1 MMRTTKKGRKGALL
15 LTFLLTGSLLFSGC
29 KKEETVEDT
38 QQPELGGEESVDMQ
52 YVDEEDTQ
60 SPFYFS
66 LEQQSIL
73 PLLDVV
79 MEYQDGSISLAY
91 PADSAES
98 YWDYLMCGMD
108 EMTVDYLVA
117 ALIKYSYLREADGSV
132 TRNEDGTLTIKKYV
146 VEEFAQAMFAADPSV
161 PEIPASLSD
170 TAIRYENE
178 SKSYII
184 DKGAFQLP
192 YGEDTTVQAQLDDWI
207 AQEDG
212 SYLVTASLLTY
223 SDAEGSSNRTFQFI
237 LNDNGYKDELPDP
250 LFYYTISNVS
260 PMDDSFSD
268 LTQETEENSPGQ
280 EPSTQNVSE

>member
-15 LTFLLTGSLLFSGC
+15 LTFLLAGSLLFSGC

-91 PADSAES
+91 PADSTES
-98 YWDYLMCGMD
+98 YWN
-108 EMTVDYLVA
+108 YLVA

>member
-15 LTFLLTGSLLFSGC
+15 LTFLLAGSLLVSGC

-91 PADSAES
+91 PADSTES
-98 YWDYLMCGMD
+98 YWN
-108 EMTVDYLVA
+108 YLVA

-223 SDAEGSSNRTFQFI
+223 SDAEGSSNRTFRFI

>member
-15 LTFLLTGSLLFSGC
+15 LTFLLAGSLLFSGC

-38 QQPELGGEESVDMQ
+38 QQPELGAEESVDMQ

-91 PADSAES
+91 PADSTES
-98 YWDYLMCGMD
+98 YWN
-108 EMTVDYLVA
+108 YLVA

-260 PMDDSFSD
+260 PLDGSSSD

-280 EPSTQNVSE
+280 ELSTQNVSE

>member
-1 MMRTTKKGRKGALL
+1 MRTTKRERKGALL
-15 LTFLLTGSLLFSGC
+15 LTFFLTGSLLLSAC

-91 PADSAES
+91 PADSTES
-98 YWDYLMCGMD
+98 YWN
-108 EMTVDYLVA
+108 YLVA

-161 PEIPASLSD
+161 PEIPASFLD

-184 DKGAFQLP
+184 DKGAFQMP

-260 PMDDSFSD
+260 PMDDSFSN

>member
-15 LTFLLTGSLLFSGC
+15 LTFLLAGSLLFSGC

-79 MEYQDGSISLAY
+79 MEYQDSSISLAY
-91 PADSAES
+91 PADSMES
-98 YWDYLMCGMD
+98 YWN
-108 EMTVDYLVA
+108 YLVA

-184 DKGAFQLP
+184 DKGAFQMP

-237 LNDNGYKDELPDP
+237 LNDNGYKDDLPDP

>member
-1 MMRTTKKGRKGALL
+1 MMRTTKRGRKGALL
-15 LTFLLTGSLLFSGC
+15 LTFLLAGSLLFSGC

-91 PADSAES
+91 PADSTES
-98 YWDYLMCGMD
+98 YWN
-108 EMTVDYLVA
+108 YLVA

-260 PMDDSFSD
+260 PMEDSFSD

-280 EPSTQNVSE
+280 ELSTQNVSE

>member
-1 MMRTTKKGRKGALL
+1 MRTTKKERKGALL
-15 LTFLLTGSLLFSGC
+15 LTFLLAGSLLFSGC

-91 PADSAES
+91 PADSTES
-98 YWDYLMCGMD
+98 YWN
-108 EMTVDYLVA
+108 YLVA
-117 ALIKYSYLREADGSV
+117 ALIKYSYLREVDGSV

-223 SDAEGSSNRTFQFI
+223 SDAEGSGNRTFQFI

>member
-1 MMRTTKKGRKGALL
+1 MRTTKRGRKGALL
-15 LTFLLTGSLLFSGC
+15 LTFLLAGSLLFSGC

-79 MEYQDGSISLAY
+79 MEYQNGSISLAY
-91 PADSAES
+91 PADSTES
-98 YWDYLMCGMD
+98 YWN
-108 EMTVDYLVA
+108 YLVA

-161 PEIPASLSD
+161 PEIPASFLD

-250 LFYYTISNVS
+250 LFYYTISNIS

-268 LTQETEENSPGQ
+268 LTQETEENSHGQ

>member
-1 MMRTTKKGRKGALL
+1 MRTTKRGRKGALL
-15 LTFLLTGSLLFSGC
+15 LTFLLAGSLLFSGC

-91 PADSAES
+91 PADSTES
-98 YWDYLMCGMD
+98 YWN
-108 EMTVDYLVA
+108 YLVA

-178 SKSYII
+178 SKSYMI

-223 SDAEGSSNRTFQFI
+223 SDAEGNSNRTFQFI

-260 PMDDSFSD
+260 PMDDSFSN
-268 LTQETEENSPGQ
+268 LTQETEENSHGQ

>member
-1 MMRTTKKGRKGALL
+1 MRTTKKGRKGALL
-15 LTFLLTGSLLFSGC
+15 LTFLLAGSLLFSGC

-79 MEYQDGSISLAY
+79 MEYQGGSISLAY
-91 PADSAES
+91 PADSTES
-98 YWDYLMCGMD
+98 YWN
-108 EMTVDYLVA
+108 YLVA

-161 PEIPASLSD
+161 PEIPASLTD

-260 PMDDSFSD
+260 PMDDSFSN

>member
-1 MMRTTKKGRKGALL
+1 MRTMKKGRKGALL
-15 LTFLLTGSLLFSGC
+15 LTFLLAGSLLFSGC

-73 PLLDVV
+73 PLLDIV

-91 PADSAES
+91 PADSTES
-98 YWDYLMCGMD
+98 YWN
-108 EMTVDYLVA
+108 YLVA

-161 PEIPASLSD
+161 PEIPASFLD

-184 DKGAFQLP
+184 DKGAFQIP

-250 LFYYTISNVS
+250 LFYYTISRVI
-260 PMDDSFSD
+260 
-268 LTQETEENSPGQ
+268 G
-280 EPSTQNVSE
+280 QNVLMKTAFKP

>member
-1 MMRTTKKGRKGALL
+1 MRTTKKGRKGALL
-15 LTFLLTGSLLFSGC
+15 LTFLLAGSLLFSGC

-91 PADSAES
+91 PADSTES
-98 YWDYLMCGMD
+98 YWN
-108 EMTVDYLVA
+108 YLVA

-212 SYLVTASLLTY
+212 SYLVTVSLLTY

-237 LNDNGYKDELPDP
+237 LNDNGYKDDLPDP

>member
-1 MMRTTKKGRKGALL
+1 MRTTKKGRKGALL
-15 LTFLLTGSLLFSGC
+15 LTFLLAGSLLFSGC

-91 PADSAES
+91 PADSTES
-98 YWDYLMCGMD
+98 YWN
-108 EMTVDYLVA
+108 YLVA

-178 SKSYII
+178 SKSYMI

>member
-1 MMRTTKKGRKGALL
+1 MRTMKRGRKGALL
-15 LTFLLTGSLLFSGC
+15 LTFLLAGSLLFSGC

-91 PADSAES
+91 PADSTES
-98 YWDYLMCGMD
+98 YWN
-108 EMTVDYLVA
+108 YLVA

-161 PEIPASLSD
+161 PEIPASFLD

>member
-1 MMRTTKKGRKGALL
+1 MRTTEKGRKGALL
-15 LTFLLTGSLLFSGC
+15 LTFLLAGSLLVSGC

-91 PADSAES
+91 PADSTES
-98 YWDYLMCGMD
+98 YWN
-108 EMTVDYLVA
+108 YLVA

-178 SKSYII
+178 SKSYMI
-184 DKGAFQLP
+184 DKGAFQMP

-237 LNDNGYKDELPDP
+237 LNDNGYRDELPDP

-280 EPSTQNVSE
+280 VPSTQNVSE

>member
-1 MMRTTKKGRKGALL
+1 MRTTKKGRKGALL

-91 PADSAES
+91 PADSTES
-98 YWDYLMCGMD
+98 YWN
-108 EMTVDYLVA
+108 YLVA

-178 SKSYII
+178 SKSYMI

-268 LTQETEENSPGQ
+268 LTQETEENFPGQ

>member
-1 MMRTTKKGRKGALL
+1 MRTTKKGRKGALL
-15 LTFLLTGSLLFSGC
+15 LTFLLAGSLLFSGC

-91 PADSAES
+91 PADSTES
-98 YWDYLMCGMD
+98 YWN
-108 EMTVDYLVA
+108 YLVA

-161 PEIPASLSD
+161 PEIPASFLD

-184 DKGAFQLP
+184 DKGAFQMP

-237 LNDNGYKDELPDP
+237 LNNNGYKDELPDP
-250 LFYYTISNVS
+250 LFYYTISNIS

>member
-1 MMRTTKKGRKGALL
+1 MRTTKKGKKCVLL
-15 LTFLLTGSLLFSGC
+15 LTFLLAGSLLLSGC
-29 KKEETVEDT
+29 KKEDETVEDT
-38 QQPELGGEESVDMQ
+38 QQPEIGGEESVDMQ

-79 MEYQDGSISLAY
+79 MEYQNGSVTLAY

-98 YWDYLMCGMD
+98 YWN
-108 EMTVDYLVA
+108 YLVT
-117 ALIKYSYLREADGSV
+117 ALIKYSYLREADGSI
-132 TRNEDGTLTIKKYV
+132 TRNEDGTLTVKKYV
-146 VEEFAQAMFAADPSV
+146 VEEFAQAMFATDSSV

-192 YGEDTTVQAQLDDWI
+192 YGENTTVQAQLDDWI
-207 AQEDG
+207 AQDDG

-223 SDAEGSSNRTFQFI
+223 SDAEGSRNTTFRFI
-237 LNDNGYKDELPDP
+237 LNENGYKDELLP
-250 LFYYTISNVS
+250 LKRMNPVLSKITVQLFNTIMRINNYLNRRKIVIT
-260 PMDDSFSD
+260 
-268 LTQETEENSPGQ
+268 L
-280 EPSTQNVSE
+280 

>member
-15 LTFLLTGSLLFSGC
+15 LTFLLAGSLLFSGC

-91 PADSAES
+91 PADSTES
-98 YWDYLMCGMD
+98 YWN
-108 EMTVDYLVA
+108 YLVA

-161 PEIPASLSD
+161 PKIPASLSD

-250 LFYYTISNVS
+250 LFYYTISNIS

-268 LTQETEENSPGQ
+268 LTQETEENSHGQ

>member
-1 MMRTTKKGRKGALL
+1 MRTTKRGRKGALL

-91 PADSAES
+91 PADSTES
-98 YWDYLMCGMD
+98 YWN
-108 EMTVDYLVA
+108 YLVA

-132 TRNEDGTLTIKKYV
+132 SRNEDGTLTIKKYV

>member
-1 MMRTTKKGRKGALL
+1 MMRTTKRGRKGALL
-15 LTFLLTGSLLFSGC
+15 LTFLLAGSLLFSGC

-91 PADSAES
+91 PADSTES
-98 YWDYLMCGMD
+98 YWN
-108 EMTVDYLVA
+108 YLVA

-161 PEIPASLSD
+161 PEIPASLTD

-250 LFYYTISNVS
+250 LFYYTISNIS

>member
-1 MMRTTKKGRKGALL
+1 MRTTKKGRKGALL
-15 LTFLLTGSLLFSGC
+15 LTFLLAGSLLFSGC

-91 PADSAES
+91 PADSTES
-98 YWDYLMCGMD
+98 YWN
-108 EMTVDYLVA
+108 YLVA

-161 PEIPASLSD
+161 PEIPASFLD

-184 DKGAFQLP
+184 DKGAFQMP

>member
-1 MMRTTKKGRKGALL
+1 MRTTKKGRKGALL

-79 MEYQDGSISLAY
+79 MEYQDSSISLAY
-91 PADSAES
+91 PADSTES
-98 YWDYLMCGMD
+98 YWN
-108 EMTVDYLVA
+108 YLVA

-161 PEIPASLSD
+161 PEIPESLSD

>member
-1 MMRTTKKGRKGALL
+1 MRTTKKGRKGALL

-91 PADSAES
+91 PADSTES
-98 YWDYLMCGMD
+98 YWN
-108 EMTVDYLVA
+108 YLVA

>member
-1 MMRTTKKGRKGALL
+1 MRTTKRGRKGALL
-15 LTFLLTGSLLFSGC
+15 LTFLLAGSLLFSGC

-91 PADSAES
+91 PADSTES
-98 YWDYLMCGMD
+98 YWN
-108 EMTVDYLVA
+108 YLVA

-161 PEIPASLSD
+161 PEIPASFLD

>member
-1 MMRTTKKGRKGALL
+1 MMRTTKRGRKGALL
-15 LTFLLTGSLLFSGC
+15 LTFLLAGSLLFSGC

-79 MEYQDGSISLAY
+79 MEYQGGSISLAY
-91 PADSAES
+91 PADSTES
-98 YWDYLMCGMD
+98 YWN
-108 EMTVDYLVA
+108 YLVA

>member
-1 MMRTTKKGRKGALL
+1 MRTTKKGRKGALL
-15 LTFLLTGSLLFSGC
+15 LTFLLAGSLLFSGC

-91 PADSAES
+91 PADSTES
-98 YWDYLMCGMD
+98 YWN
-108 EMTVDYLVA
+108 YLVA

>member
-1 MMRTTKKGRKGALL
+1 MMRTTKRGRKGALL
-15 LTFLLTGSLLFSGC
+15 LTFLLAGSLLFSGC

-91 PADSAES
+91 PADSTES
-98 YWDYLMCGMD
+98 YWN
-108 EMTVDYLVA
+108 YLVA

-161 PEIPASLSD
+161 PEVPASLSD

-184 DKGAFQLP
+184 DKGAFQMP

>member
-15 LTFLLTGSLLFSGC
+15 LTFLLAGSLLFSGC

-91 PADSAES
+91 PADSTES
-98 YWDYLMCGMD
+98 YWN
-108 EMTVDYLVA
+108 YLVA

-260 PMDDSFSD
+260 PLDGSSSD

>member
-1 MMRTTKKGRKGALL
+1 MRTTKKGRKGALL

-91 PADSAES
+91 PADSTES
-98 YWDYLMCGMD
+98 YWN
-108 EMTVDYLVA
+108 YLVA

-146 VEEFAQAMFAADPSV
+146 VEEFTQAMFAADPSV

-178 SKSYII
+178 SKSYMI

-260 PMDDSFSD
+260 PMEDSFSD

>member
-91 PADSAES
+91 PADSTES
-98 YWDYLMCGMD
+98 YWN
-108 EMTVDYLVA
+108 YLVA

-223 SDAEGSSNRTFQFI
+223 SDAEGSSNRTFRFI

>member
-1 MMRTTKKGRKGALL
+1 MRTMKKGRKGALL
-15 LTFLLTGSLLFSGC
+15 LTFLLAGSLLLSGC
-29 KKEETVEDT
+29 KKEEEVAEDT
-38 QQPELGGEESVDMQ
+38 QQPEFGGEESVDMQ

-60 SPFYFS
+60 SPFYYS

-79 MEYQDGSISLAY
+79 MEYQVGSVALAY

-98 YWDYLMCGMD
+98 YWNYLA
-108 EMTVDYLVA
+108 T

-192 YGEDTTVQAQLDDWI
+192 YDENTTVQAQLDDWI
-207 AQEDG
+207 TQEDG

-250 LFYYTISNVS
+250 LFYYTISSVS
-260 PMDDSFSD
+260 PMDGSFSD